1 MLSFITYLT
10 IFDSMAACNF
20 IIPFTGEASTVLEKA
35 KTAVEKQSGHFTGDT
50 GQGSF
55 AVSFFGQEIT
65 GSYFV
70 TGNDLNIVI
79 ENKPFMVPC
88 SAIESFLKSQVV

>member
-1 MLSFITYLT
+1 
-10 IFDSMAACNF
+10 MAACNF
-20 IIPFTGEASTVLEKA
+20 IIPFTGDASTVLEKA

-50 GQGSF
+50 GQGNF
-55 AVSFFGQEIT
+55 DVSFFGQEIT
-65 GSYFV
+65 GSYSV
-70 TGNDLNIVI
+70 NGNALNIVI

>member
-1 MLSFITYLT
+1 
-10 IFDSMAACNF
+10 MAACNF
-20 IIPFTGEASTVLEKA
+20 IIPFTGDASTVLDKA
-35 KTAVEKQSGHFTGDT
+35 RTAVEKQSGHFTGDT
-50 GQGSF
+50 EKGDF
-55 AVSFFGQEIT
+55 DVSFFGQEIT
-65 GSYFV
+65 GSYEV